1 MKEHSVIERDPH
13 LLAHL
18 APRDLEARGIDTAI
32 LPIGATEYHGNH
44 LPYSTDTIMAEGLAL
59 RLARELDTAVVLP
72 PLDYGTSLH
81 LMAWPWSL
89 SLRPETLFAVV
100 IDIAESLLAHGVTK
114 LLVVST
120 HDGNPAPVENAAREI
135 NDRHGMA
142 IALLRGWQGMARS
155 LLADRWEIDEDHG
168 GRSEMSV
175 VLHLA
180 PALARQED
188 AIDVPNQQMDH
199 PIRVFGSFD
208 RVVPHGYSGK
218 PSQGS
223 AAEGEAILDAIAGH
237 VAPFLRQ
244 LAAENWQNGAWM
256 SGISR

>member
-1 MKEHSVIERDPH
+1 VTDHNPY

-18 APRDLEARGIDTAI
+18 APHDLMERGIDTAI
-32 LPIGATEYHGNH
+32 LPVGATEYHGNH
-44 LPYSTDTIMAEGLAL
+44 LPYSTDTIMASGLSL
-59 RLARELDTAVVLP
+59 RLAQELETAVVLP
-72 PLDYGTSLH
+72 PISYGMSLH
-81 LMAWPWSL
+81 LMAWPWTL

-100 IDIAESLLAHGVTK
+100 VDIAESLLAQGIAK

-120 HDGNPAPVENAAREI
+120 HDGNPAPIENAAREI

-155 LLADRWEIDEDHG
+155 LLAGRYEIDEDHG
-168 GRSEMSV
+168 GQSEMSV

-180 PALARQED
+180 PGLARQDE
-188 AIDVPNQQMDH
+188 AVDVPNQQMDH

-218 PSQGS
+218 PSRGT
-223 AAEGEAILDAIAGH
+223 AEEGEAILDAIAAHIG
-237 VAPFLRQ
+237 PFLRQ
-244 LAAENWQNGAWM
+244 LSAENWQNGAWM

>member
-1 MKEHSVIERDPH
+1 VTDRNPY

-18 APRDLEARGIDTAI
+18 APHDLMERGIDTAI

-44 LPYSTDTIMAEGLAL
+44 LPYSTDTIMAEGLSL
-59 RLARELDTAVVLP
+59 RLAKELETAVVLP
-72 PLDYGTSLH
+72 PISYGMSLH
-81 LMAWPWSL
+81 LMAWPWTL

-100 IDIAESLLAHGVTK
+100 VDIAESLLSQGITK

-120 HDGNPAPVENAAREI
+120 HDGNPAPIENAAREI

-142 IALLRGWQGMARS
+142 IALMRGWQGMAKS
-155 LLADRWEIDEDHG
+155 LLAGRYDIDEDHG
-168 GRSEMSV
+168 GQSEMSV

-180 PALARQED
+180 PALARQDE
-188 AIDVPNQQMDH
+188 AVDVPNQQMDH

-218 PSQGS
+218 PSRGT
-223 AAEGEAILDAIAGH
+223 ADEGEAILDAIAAH
-237 VAPFLRQ
+237 VGPFLRQ
-244 LAAENWQNGAWM
+244 LSAENWQNGAWM

>member
-1 MKEHSVIERDPH
+1 MTERNEH

-18 APRDLEARGIDTAI
+18 TPRDLQEREVDTAI

-59 RLARELDTAVVLP
+59 RLVRELKTAVVLP
-72 PLDYGTSLH
+72 PLDYGMSLH
-81 LMAWPWSL
+81 LMAWPWTV
-89 SLRPETLFAVV
+89 SLRPETLYAVV
-100 IDIAESLLAHGVTK
+100 IDIAESLLGHGITK

-142 IALLRGWQGMARS
+142 VALMRGWQGMAQS
-155 LLADRWEIDEDHG
+155 LLAGTREIDEDHG
-168 GRSEMSV
+168 GQSEMSV

-180 PALARQED
+180 PALARQD
-188 AIDVPNQQMDH
+188 AAVDVPNQRMDH

-208 RVVPHGYSGK
+208 RVVPHGYSGT
-218 PSQGS
+218 PSQGT
-223 AAEGEAILDAIAGH
+223 AAEGEAILEAIAVH
-237 VAPFLRQ
+237 VGPFLRE
-244 LAAENWQNGAWM
+244 LDANNWQTGSWM
-256 SGISR
+256 SGIEREK

>member
-1 MKEHSVIERDPH
+1 VTDRNPY

-18 APRDLEARGIDTAI
+18 APHDLMERGIDTAI

-44 LPYSTDTIMAEGLAL
+44 LPYSTDTIMAEGLSL
-59 RLARELDTAVVLP
+59 RLAKELETAVVLP
-72 PLDYGTSLH
+72 PISYGMSLH
-81 LMAWPWSL
+81 LMAWPWTL

-100 IDIAESLLAHGVTK
+100 VDIAESLLSQGITK

-120 HDGNPAPVENAAREI
+120 HDGNPAPIENAAREI

-142 IALLRGWQGMARS
+142 IALMRGWQGMAKS
-155 LLADRWEIDEDHG
+155 LLAGRYDIDEDHG
-168 GRSEMSV
+168 GQSEMSV

-180 PALARQED
+180 PALARQEE
-188 AIDVPNQQMDH
+188 AVDVPNQQMDH

-218 PSQGS
+218 PSRGT
-223 AAEGEAILDAIAGH
+223 ADEGEAILDAIAAH
-237 VAPFLRQ
+237 VGPFLRQ
-244 LAAENWQNGAWM
+244 LSAENWQNGAWM
-256 SGISR
+256 SGISG